1 MMLTMGTSGT
11 GNRTKG
17 AIWIRDISL
26 KRLRVNHRATY
37 YVLVASAWA
46 VLWFFI
52 FLFLLL
58 LFSAIN
64 PWIYA
69 RVITSGSMEPTIKK
83 GSLVIIIPHDEYRQ
97 GDIISFN
104 DPVIGNNNHRIVGI
118 VNSGGVTYF
127 ITKGDAATMPDHIPV
142 TMDRIVGKIVLTFP
156 YLGYAAY
163 FGLFAALVPIILIVF
178 HFIRKRRS
186 RTAGENG

>member
-1 MMLTMGTSGT
+1 MLTMGTSGT

-17 AIWIRDISL
+17 AIWTRDISL

-46 VLWFFI
+46 VLGFFI

-64 PWIYA
+64 PWMHA

-127 ITKGDAATMPDHIPV
+127 ITKGDAATRPDHIPV

-163 FGLFAALVPIILIVF
+163 FGFFAALVPIILIVF

-186 RTAGENG
+186 RTAGANG